1 MVHFTVPVSSATIAA
16 LAEVAQGA
24 VTASMGSGLFA
35 VSCRSEVLNRV
46 RRFPGVASLRVRTPA
61 DKRAALALPVDQ
73 QATYSRN
80 LSPLDNGPVH
90 VRCPCTWPSQ
100 SCASRIS
107 SVFEAHLCAATSSR
121 APHHKV
127 AGVYPA
133 VAALVEVDC
142 VEELL
147 PFASLDFATKQI
159 LWNASND
166 IMDSSHVSSL
176 NGSGQVIAIA
186 DTGLGTSSCFFNYG
200 QTITS
205 DNTNT
210 RIDAGNVHTYWTMR
224 DCQQCG
230 NCPGACSNLVDLEG
244 HGIAAGR
251 ANTHLPGGLAASS
264 EKGLRTAQACFFRT
278 SARRRAPSRRRCT
291 CSSCSPRRTLPAP
304 ACTPTPGAA
313 TATSPPTAT
322 RALFP
327 PSKLIP
333 ICSSTLIF
341 WWCLRRA
348 TPGLRTAAWPALSAL
363 QQHARIAYRSAPP
376 TSAW

>member
-1 MVHFTVPVSSATIAA
+1 MSSATIAA

-127 AGVYPA
+127 VGVYPAPAAAAASAA

-186 DTGLGTSSCFFNYG
+186 DTGLGTSSCFSITAKQSR
-200 QTITS
+200 QTTPTRAS
-205 DNTNT
+205 TPATCT
-210 RIDAGNVHTYWTMR
+210 RIGPCAIASSAGIVPARAPTWSTWRATASLQAAPTRTSPAALLLHPKR
-224 DCQQCG
+224 ACERRKPVFSGHQRVVG
-230 NCPGACSNLVDLEG
+230 RHHAAAAPAAAVRPGALC
-244 HGIAAGR
+244 
-251 ANTHLPGGLAASS
+251 
-264 EKGLRTAQACFFRT
+264 
-278 SARRRAPSRRRCT
+278 RRP
-291 CSSCSPRRTLPAP
+291 
-304 ACTPTPGAA
+304 
-313 TATSPPTAT
+313 
-322 RALFP
+322 RALQLLGLP
-327 PSKLIP
+327 QRQA
-333 ICSSTLIF
+333 
-341 WWCLRRA
+341 LR
-348 TPGLRTAAWPALSAL
+348 LQHALSF
-363 QQHARIAYRSAPP
+363 RPRS
-376 TSAW
+376 